1 MTERASSNGDKTR
14 VCPFCRMEISIFA
27 TKCFH
32 CGEHV
37 DPPRADQRHFSMED
51 LGGRKSTNYAPSE
64 SVMAALE
71 TFRAELT
78 GELQHG
84 TGETTAAGSPDPS
97 SPSGDGLPTLN
108 EYSQQLASLHEES
121 RPSGAFAQVYAP
133 PQESFGQRLATY
145 LAFVIVVLVFGVGV
159 FGLYSLIKGRHP
171 EPPPV
176 AQEVAIPPNEAPGLL
191 REGRFLDALSTARD
205 AAALHDT
212 QENQGILEE
221 TRNAIQQEVE
231 RLIEANPWTPDHLQR
246 AVELASEAAAID
258 PGSDFGALEQYAK
271 NEEYAY
277 AMMLIRP
284 EPRRV
289 GGKAQFRLNPLSE
302 AAAQTGHDKVTV
314 EVGET
319 IANRFELLRVRRSDA
334 ELRDV
339 LRDRQL
345 IYSVSGSFSAA
356 E

>member
-1 MTERASSNGDKTR
+1 VAGRASSNEDKTR
-14 VCPFCRMEISIFA
+14 VCPFCRREISIFA

-32 CGEHV
+32 CGERV

-84 TGETTAAGSPDPS
+84 TGESMTPEGTGASPP
-97 SPSGDGLPTLN
+97 PGDGLPSLN

-121 RPSGAFAQVYAP
+121 RPTGAFAQIYAP
-133 PQESFGQRLATY
+133 PQTSFGQRLVTY
-145 LAFVIVVLVFGVGV
+145 LAFVIVVIVFGVGA
-159 FGLYSLIKGRHP
+159 FGLYSLVKDRHP
-171 EPPPV
+171 EPPPAV
-176 AQEVAIPPNEAPGLL
+176 PEIAIPPNEAPQLL
-191 REGRFLDALSTARD
+191 REGRLLEALSAARD

-212 QENQGILEE
+212 PENRNILDE
-221 TRNAIQQEVE
+221 TRNAIRQEVE
-231 RLIEANPWTPDHLQR
+231 TLIEANPWTPDHLQH
-246 AVELASEAAAID
+246 AVELASEAAIID
-258 PGSDFGALEQYAK
+258 PDSELDGLERYAR
-271 NEEYAY
+271 NEENAY

-284 EPRRV
+284 EPKGV
-289 GGKAQFRLNPLSE
+289 TGKAQFRLNPLSE
-302 AAAQTGHDKVTV
+302 AAAQVGDDKVTV

-319 IANRFELLRVRRSDA
+319 IANRFELLRVGRSDA
-334 ELRDV
+334 ELRDI
-339 LRDRQL
+339 LRDRRL
-345 IYSVSGSFSAA
+345 VYSVSGSYSAA